1 MTEPLL
7 HSDRRGAGPLAVLLH
22 PVGLDGTFWGALPD
36 RLARTH
42 TVVAI
47 DMPGHGRSGPA
58 ARPGRMDACVAAVAA
73 VIEAER
79 AGPAVVIGLSF
90 GGMVAQNLALA
101 RPDLVAA
108 LIPSG
113 CGGRIPETARPA
125 ILARGTDA
133 ETGGMA
139 AVVEG
144 TIERWFTPGFRAT
157 AAAEAVRRRLL
168 ADDPSGW
175 SAAWEAISGHDA
187 LDRLGAVQMPALV
200 IGGEADAATPVEA
213 ARALAAAIPGAEL
226 AILPGAPHMMQIES
240 PDLYAAAIEGFLAR
254 RGL

>member
-1 MTEPLL
+1 MDVGTVRTLGSPEGRAILRSLPPYDEREVMRLGDRMRREG
-7 HSDRRGAGPLAVLLH
+7 HS
-22 PVGLDGTFWGALPD
+22 
-36 RLARTH
+36 
-42 TVVAI
+42 
-47 DMPGHGRSGPA
+47 
-58 ARPGRMDACVAAVAA
+58 
-73 VIEAER
+73 
-79 AGPAVVIGLSF
+79 
-90 GGMVAQNLALA
+90 
-101 RPDLVAA
+101 PDLVAA

-113 CGGRIPETARPA
+113 CGGRIPEAARPA

-157 AAAEAVRRRLL
+157 AAVDAVRRRLL

-175 SAAWEAISGHDA
+175 SAAWEAIAGHDA
-187 LDRLGAVQMPALV
+187 LDRLAAVQVPALV